1 MLFSVPYYYYHYIVW
16 HIFYFPPYQ
25 HQQTPTRRNYQATV
39 ADWQPASAN
48 LARTK
53 YGNVEH
59 DDAENTDDAT
69 EDSIDQLRHG
79 DKERGSFCDGIW

>member
-1 MLFSVPYYYYHYIVW
+1 MLFSVPYYYHYIVW

-25 HQQTPTRRNYQATV
+25 HQQTPTRRKYQAV
-39 ADWQPASAN
+39 AVWQPASAN

-69 EDSIDQLRHG
+69 EDCIGQLRHG
-79 DKERGSFCDGIW
+79 DKERDSFCDGIW